1 MSGAIS
7 GGTWAAL
14 AAMLAGTAMQYKAS
28 SDSNKR
34 AQAATLRSLANQDE
48 LTRKAEKKA
57 LAQADEFKIDDRK
70 NEQQQIEEQLAKD
83 FIAPV
88 HTAQAINSQTATTQG
103 DVSND
108 YTSAKAASDLNVM
121 KNARNLAGLMAKTTG
136 AGRLRTNEAVR
147 MADTAAGIDRLG
159 NFARGQAG
167 VDQLA
172 INAAARPDAGL
183 QLGGGLLSAVG
194 GAGLAGAFSGA
205 GGAASSPALGGGG
218 GFSGIGTQANGLTA
232 AGGTGVSGVVIPNA
246 AVGTGAGSSWLAN
259 FMKRM

>member
-1 MSGAIS
+1 MAGAIS

-14 AAMLAGTAMQYKAS
+14 AALLAGTAMNYKATNDAS
-28 SDSNKR
+28 KR
-34 AQAATLRSLANQDE
+34 AQAATLLSLANQDDFSK
-48 LTRKAEKKA
+48 KAEKKA
-57 LAQADEFKIDDRK
+57 LAQADEFKIEDRK
-70 NEQQQIEEQLAKD
+70 NEQQQIEEQLTKD

-88 HTAQAINSQTATTQG
+88 DTAQAINSQTATTQG

-108 YTSAKAASDLNVM
+108 YSAAKAASDLNVM

-147 MADTAAGIDRLG
+147 MADTAAGVDRLG

-172 INAAARPDAGL
+172 ITAAARPDAGL
-183 QLGGGLLSAVG
+183 QLGGGLLSA
-194 GAGLAGAFSGA
+194 AGTAGMMGAFSGA
-205 GGAASSPALGGGG
+205 SGAASSPALGGGG

-246 AVGTGAGSSWLAN
+246 GAGSSWLAG
-259 FMKRM
+259 FMRNMGGK